1 MIKINKNSIKFLI
14 ITIFIISES
23 QIFSYYKE
31 EFYRDYNKYNEM
43 NSRQLNYDDYNS
55 YKRMEKLDYK
65 EFQKLES
72 REEGNFKIE
81 ARDEFLN
88 NPMNKQT
95 YNLYNR
101 NDNWSL
107 DKNVASNINA
117 YDYCGYKISE
127 NKTVESYSYMNKKYE
142 PIIFNNVKVNDKKE
156 IVSFNMT
163 TTKGDWQIR
172 NEIRNIEYND
182 KQEIKRLEVK
192 TKDIAGNELE
202 QKISS
207 LEYESSKDFS
217 RLKDKIKESEEKGN
231 REGYFNF
238 EKLAIGLKEGE
249 EPAKELPKT
258 FQIETKDPVGEKQI
272 INFEKV
278 NWEADKIVGFEAT
291 VKNLVKKGEEEKEE
305 GIKEDKELTL
315 KDKENKNENE
325 YKMTVKPIKEDS
337 GRIMGFNVKI
347 EDGKEAKEINWTK
360 ESKDSLEN
368 LVGQKI
374 KGINPINIMGSE
386 KVQIGKGEKSTK
398 IAILGVNYTDKG
410 ILEKVE
416 VKTKNHEID
425 YGITSKRNEKN
436 SLRRDLHR
444 LEQISPSITRNE
456 LKDKNIG
463 KMKTKELRE
472 EVKEIGQKILNKASK
487 ILEKK
492 SEIKSN
498 WGEELKIK
506 DRLEIELK
514 AKEDNS
520 YVMVSKLGLENE
532 KGEKVEEVELVIAGG
547 EVKAIGGKIN
557 RKDGSKE
564 IKTGKYKEAE
574 ITKIKRDGI
583 IDKSVRGI
591 KNAGNFL
598 WKGAENL
605 GEKIFGTAID
615 LIKISLILVAHSPE
629 IAIGATMGAVDMV
642 LDIGKF
648 VANGFKTETAVMMSK
663 YKEENKSQSQ
673 IKTDM
678 RENKI
683 DFTKSDYLE
692 TNINNQGTAREQ
704 LKVMIQDIKLNP
716 EGLRNGEY
724 LDVKP
729 IYDKFEDLGIK
740 LCTSAEVVELKGQMD
755 KILANNPD
763 INFGE
768 IGIED
773 LKKLDPKLDTGLFQE
788 LRDLHYT
795 KNLINREQFTL
806 QELVKNDFK
815 INGVTFQKMPWYASF
830 YHVIGMSNIGN
841 KKYVSEDGRFEVVFN
856 KKGELVSANID
867 AKNMGTYNVAPS
879 TQLKTAKDH
888 GPCDVDTYEYFG
900 NANKGAG
907 KLTALDVNSAI
918 MNFARGTTNPITIIS
933 HVINS
938 IKGNEISTWTFIK
951 NAVKKNQ
958 KEEQI

>member
-1 MIKINKNSIKFLI
+1 MLKNSIKFLI
-14 ITIFIISES
+14 IIILITSES

-43 NSRQLNYDDYNS
+43 NSRQYNYNDYNS
-55 YKRMEKLDYK
+55 YKRLETLDYK
-65 EFQKLES
+65 EFQKIES
-72 REEGNFKIE
+72 SEEGNFRIE

-88 NPMNKQT
+88 NAMNKET

-127 NKTVESYSYMNKKYE
+127 NKTVESYSYTSKKYE
-142 PIIFNNVKVNDKKE
+142 PMIFNNVKDNERKE
-156 IVSFNMT
+156 LVSFNMT

-172 NEIRNIEYND
+172 NEIKNIEYND
-182 KQEIKRLEVK
+182 KQEIKSLEVK

-202 QKISS
+202 QKIFGIK
-207 LEYESSKDFS
+207 YEASKDFS

-258 FQIETKDPVGEKQI
+258 FQIEIKDPVGEKQI

-278 NWEADKIVGFEAT
+278 NWEEDKIIGFEAT
-291 VKNLVKKGEEEKEE
+291 VKTLGKEGEEEKEE
-305 GIKEDKELTL
+305 GIKKDKELTT
-315 KDKENKNENE
+315 KDKGNKNENE
-325 YKMTVKPIKEDS
+325 NDYKMTVKAIKEDS

-360 ESKDSLEN
+360 ESKVSIEN

-416 VKTKNHEID
+416 VKTKNHEIE
-425 YGITSKRNEKN
+425 YGITNKTNEKN
-436 SLRRDLHR
+436 SLKRDLNR

-456 LKDKNIG
+456 LKDKNIA

-492 SEIKSN
+492 SEIKSS

-506 DRLEIELK
+506 GRVEIELK

-564 IKTGKYKEAE
+564 IKTTKYKEAE
-574 ITKIKRDGI
+574 ITKIKSDGI

-591 KNAGNFL
+591 KNTLKIAYETVKNIFVKEEKKDKEKSISNKNMVREIGKLERPFYSDKNVGEWIENNKSKTYDLNTPEYLANISQIEQSKGKEYALVKIMTDVSNFKEQFKSENYDDTGIKAVYGKIDEL
-598 WKGAENL
+598 YQNLMCETKSGKDKEMILRPEIKNLMKKVEKLGYKDLGKLEISKMEGFTNKEKVFLETMKKVHYFRNKLNITDENL
-605 GEKIFGTAID
+605 TLE
-615 LIKISLILVAHSPE
+615 
-629 IAIGATMGAVDMV
+629 V
-642 LDIGKF
+642 LENSGY
-648 VANGFKTETAVMMSK
+648 K
-663 YKEENKSQSQ
+663 YKGITFKQMPVYSSIFHMFGKNGLK
-673 IKTDM
+673 
-678 RENKI
+678 N
-683 DFTKSDYLE
+683 TK
-692 TNINNQGTAREQ
+692 
-704 LKVMIQDIKLNP
+704 
-716 EGLRNGEY
+716 
-724 LDVKP
+724 
-729 IYDKFEDLGIK
+729 F
-740 LCTSAEVVELKGQMD
+740 
-755 KILANNPD
+755 
-763 INFGE
+763 
-768 IGIED
+768 
-773 LKKLDPKLDTGLFQE
+773 
-788 LRDLHYT
+788 
-795 KNLINREQFTL
+795 
-806 QELVKNDFK
+806 
-815 INGVTFQKMPWYASF
+815 
-830 YHVIGMSNIGN
+830 
-841 KKYVSEDGRFEVVFN
+841 VSEDGRFEVVFN
-856 KKGELVSANID
+856 SKGKLLTQYND
-867 AKNMGTYNVAPS
+867 PLNMGTYNFAGS
-879 TQLKTAKDH
+879 TTKYKQMHT
-888 GPCDVDTYEYFG
+888 PCDVIPYKYLG
-900 NANKGAG
+900 NAEGGAG
-907 KLTALDVNSAI
+907 RIESSTATLAIKVCSSLSVNPSAMI
-918 MNFARGTTNPITIIS
+918 YQIKT
-933 HVINS
+933 S
-938 IKGNEISTWTFIK
+938 IKTEKYKYKTRDFTGL
-951 NAVKKNQ
+951 
-958 KEEQI
+958 QINILGMDV